1 MKKILTGVLLG
12 VCLLLTG
19 CERNIFTLPVKEN
32 PEALLRFN
40 QPVEYAYNPAHYPV
54 TIENYNTQGE
64 PEKMTYTKPPQRV
77 VAVWQNSI
85 ETMLALGVGDRIIAG
100 NGVPDKKF
108 FRKEYQEQYSK
119 IPYTG
124 LQLLDL
130 ETTMMLKPELI
141 VGWSSTFAP
150 KVLRSTDFWH
160 GRGINTYIAENTTIK
175 GQPRTLQ
182 KEYQDILNLG
192 KIFDKNERAQ
202 QLVGQMQQEVDYA
215 TKETASFK
223 VRPRALIIE
232 FLGKEPSVY
241 NEKSL
246 AGNIVQ
252 ELHGDLLAR
261 TERSIGMEQIVDL
274 NPDVIFVIITEFN
287 YGREQDMIDRVTQHK
302 ALKHLRCVQNGRVI
316 PLPFYG
322 VYCSGVRTY
331 DGIRI
336 IANGL
341 YPDLYKEKT
350 K

>member
-1 MKKILTGVLLG
+1 MKKIFTGVLLG

-64 PEKMTYTKPPQRV
+64 PEQMTYTKPPERV

-85 ETMLALGVGDRIIAG
+85 ETLLALGVGDRIIAG

-130 ETTMMLKPELI
+130 ETTMMLKPDLI
-141 VGWSSTFAP
+141 VGWHSTFAP
-150 KVLRSTDFWH
+150 KVLRPTDFWH
-160 GRGINTYIAENTTIK
+160 KRGVNTFIARSSMISNA
-175 GQPRTLQ
+175 GRTLQ
-182 KEYQDILNLG
+182 NEYKDILDLG

-202 QLVGQMQQEVDYA
+202 QLVADMQHEMQFA
-215 TKETASFK
+215 TSQTASFQK
-223 VRPRALIIE
+223 RPRALVIE
-232 FLGKEPSVY
+232 FMGKEVRVY
-241 NEKSL
+241 GERSL
-246 AGNIVQ
+246 AGDIVH
-252 ELHGDLLAR
+252 ELHGELLAAKD
-261 TERSIGMEQIVDL
+261 RSIGIEQVVELD
-274 NPDVIFVIITEFN
+274 PDVIFVVVIESH
-287 YGREQDMIDRVTQHK
+287 YGHEQDMVDRVTQHK
-302 ALKHLRCVQNGRVI
+302 ALKNLRCVKEGRVVAL
-316 PLPFYG
+316 PLYAI
-322 VYCSGVRTY
+322 YSSGVRTY
-331 DGIRI
+331 DGIKI

-341 YPDLYKEKT
+341 YPELYKEK
-350 K
+350 

>member
-1 MKKILTGVLLG
+1 MKKILCIIIVSVAT
-12 VCLLLTG
+12 LLTG
-19 CERNIFTLPVKEN
+19 CERNILTLPVKEN

-40 QPVEYAYNPAHYPV
+40 QPAEYAYNPAHYPV

-64 PEKMTYTKPPQRV
+64 PEQMTYTKPPQRV

-85 ETMLALGVGDRIIAG
+85 ETLLALGVGDRIIAG

-108 FRKEYQEQYSK
+108 FRKEYQDQYSK

-202 QLVGQMQQEVDYA
+202 QLVGQMQQEVNFA
-215 TKETASFK
+215 ISQTAGYQK
-223 VRPRALIIE
+223 RPRALVLE
-232 FLGKEPSVY
+232 FMGKEPTVY
-241 NEKSL
+241 GEKSL
-246 AGNIVQ
+246 AGNIVK
-252 ELHGDLLAR
+252 ELHGDLLAAKQ
-261 TERSIGMEQIVDL
+261 RSIGLEQVVELD
-274 NPDVIFVIITEFN
+274 PDVIFIVVTEFN
-287 YGREQDMIDRVTQHK
+287 YGREQDMLDRVTQHK
-302 ALKHLRCVQNGRVI
+302 ALKHLRCVKEGRVVAL
-316 PLPFYG
+316 PLYAI
-322 VYCSGVRTY
+322 YSSGVRTY
-331 DGIRI
+331 DGIKI
-336 IANGL
+336 IAAGM
-341 YPDLYKEKT
+341 YPDLYKEK
-350 K
+350 

>member
-64 PEKMTYTKPPQRV
+64 PEQMTYTKPPQRV

-85 ETMLALGVGDRIIAG
+85 ETLLALGVGDRLIAG

-130 ETTMMLKPELI
+130 ETTMMLKPDLI
-141 VGWSSTFAP
+141 VGWHSTFAP
-150 KVLRSTDFWH
+150 KVLRPTDFWH
-160 GRGINTYIAENTTIK
+160 KRGVNTFIARSSMIDAK
-175 GQPRTLQ
+175 PRTLAN
-182 KEYQDILNLG
+182 EYKDILDLG

-202 QLVGQMQQEVDYA
+202 QLVGQMQQEVNFAISRTADYP
-215 TKETASFK
+215 K
-223 VRPRALIIE
+223 RPRALVLE
-232 FLGKEPSVY
+232 FMGKEPSVY
-241 NEKSL
+241 GEKTL
-246 AGNIVQ
+246 AGNIVK
-252 ELHGDLLAR
+252 ELHGELLAEKQR
-261 TERSIGMEQIVDL
+261 AIGLEQVVELD
-274 NPDVIFVIITEFN
+274 PDVIFIVVTEFN
-287 YGREQDMIDRVTQHK
+287 YGREQDMLDRVTQHK
-302 ALKHLRCVQNGRVI
+302 ALKHLRCVQQGRVVAL
-316 PLPFYG
+316 PLYAI
-322 VYCSGVRTY
+322 YSSGVRTY
-331 DGIRI
+331 DGIKI
-336 IANGL
+336 IATGM
-341 YPDLYKEKT
+341 YPDLYKEK
-350 K
+350 

>member
-1 MKKILTGVLLG
+1 MQKCVAIITLLILGLA
-12 VCLLLTG
+12 LTG
-19 CERNIFTLPVKEN
+19 CERNILTLPVKEN

-54 TIENYNTQGE
+54 TIENFNTQGE
-64 PEKMTYTKPPQRV
+64 PERQTFTKPPQRV

-85 ETMLALGVGDRIIAG
+85 ETLLALGVGDRIIAG

-192 KIFDKNERAQ
+192 KIFDKNEKAQ
-202 QLVGQMQQEVDYA
+202 QLVGQMQQEVNFAISQTVGYQN
-215 TKETASFK
+215 
-223 VRPRALIIE
+223 RPRALVLE
-232 FLGKEPSVY
+232 FMGKEPTVY
-241 NEKSL
+241 GEKSL
-246 AGNIVQ
+246 AGNIVK
-252 ELHGDLLAR
+252 ELHGELLAEKQR
-261 TERSIGMEQIVDL
+261 AIGLEQVVELD
-274 NPDVIFVIITEFN
+274 PDVIFIVVTEFN
-287 YGREQDMIDRVTQHK
+287 YGREQDMLDRVIKHK
-302 ALKHLRCVQNGRVI
+302 ALKHLRCVQQGRVVAL
-316 PLPFYG
+316 PLYAI
-322 VYCSGVRTY
+322 YSSGVRTY
-331 DGIRI
+331 DGIKI
-336 IANGL
+336 IATGM
-341 YPDLYKEKT
+341 YPDLYKEK
-350 K
+350 

>member
-32 PEALLRFN
+32 TEALLRFN

-64 PEKMTYTKPPQRV
+64 PEQMTYTKPPERV

-85 ETMLALGVGDRIIAG
+85 ETLLALGVGDRIIAG

-130 ETTMMLKPELI
+130 ETTMMLKPDLI
-141 VGWSSTFAP
+141 VGWHSTFAP
-150 KVLRSTDFWH
+150 KVLRPTDFWH
-160 GRGINTYIAENTTIK
+160 KRGVNTFIARSSMISNA
-175 GQPRTLQ
+175 GRTLQ
-182 KEYQDILNLG
+182 NEYKDILDLG

-202 QLVGQMQQEVDYA
+202 QLVADMQHEMQFA
-215 TKETASFK
+215 TSQTAGFQK
-223 VRPRALIIE
+223 RPRALVIE
-232 FLGKEPSVY
+232 FMGKEVSVY
-241 NEKSL
+241 GERSL
-246 AGNIVQ
+246 AGDIVH
-252 ELHGDLLAR
+252 ELNGELLAAKDR
-261 TERSIGMEQIVDL
+261 NIGIEQVVELD
-274 NPDVIFVIITEFN
+274 PDVIFVVVIESH
-287 YGREQDMIDRVTQHK
+287 YGHEQDMVDRVTQHK
-302 ALKHLRCVQNGRVI
+302 ALKNLRCVKEGRVL
-316 PLPFYG
+316 PLPLYAI
-322 VYCSGVRTY
+322 YSSGVRTY
-331 DGIRI
+331 DGIKI

-341 YPDLYKEKT
+341 YPDLYKEK
-350 K
+350 

>member
-64 PEKMTYTKPPQRV
+64 PEQMTYTKPPQRV

-85 ETMLALGVGDRIIAG
+85 ETLLALGVGDRIIAG

-130 ETTMMLKPELI
+130 ETTMMLKPDLI
-141 VGWSSTFAP
+141 VGWHSTFAS
-150 KVLRSTDFWH
+150 KVLRRPTDFWH
-160 GRGINTYIAENTTIK
+160 KRGVNTFIARSSIIDAK
-175 GQPRTLQ
+175 PRTLAN
-182 KEYQDILNLG
+182 EYKDILDLG

-202 QLVGQMQQEVDYA
+202 QLVGQMQQEVNFA
-215 TKETASFK
+215 ISQAASYK
-223 VRPRALIIE
+223 KRPRALVLE
-232 FLGKEPSVY
+232 FMGKEPTVY
-241 NEKSL
+241 GEKSL
-246 AGNIVQ
+246 AGNIVK
-252 ELHGDLLAR
+252 ELHGELLAEKQR
-261 TERSIGMEQIVDL
+261 AIGLEQVMELD
-274 NPDVIFVIITEFN
+274 PDVIFVVVTEFN
-287 YGREQDMIDRVTQHK
+287 YGREQDVLDRVNKHK
-302 ALKHLRCVQNGRVI
+302 ALKHLRCVQQGRVI
-316 PLPFYG
+316 ALPLYSI
-322 VYCSGVRTY
+322 YSSGVRTY
-331 DGIRI
+331 DGIKI
-336 IANGL
+336 IATGM
-341 YPDLYKEKT
+341 YPDLYKEK
-350 K
+350 

>member
-64 PEKMTYTKPPQRV
+64 PEQMTYTKPPERV
-77 VAVWQNSI
+77 VAVWQNSL
-85 ETMLALGVGDRIIAG
+85 ETLLALGVGDRIIAG

-130 ETTMMLKPELI
+130 ETTMMLKPDLI
-141 VGWSSTFAP
+141 VGWHSTFAP
-150 KVLRSTDFWH
+150 KVLRPTDFWH
-160 GRGINTYIAENTTIK
+160 KRGVNTFIARSSIITNK
-175 GQPRTLQ
+175 KRTLEN
-182 KEYQDILNLG
+182 EYKDILDFG

-202 QLVGQMQQEVDYA
+202 QLVADMQHEMQFA
-215 TKETASFK
+215 TSQTASFQK
-223 VRPRALIIE
+223 RPRALVIE
-232 FLGKEPSVY
+232 FMGKEVRVY
-241 NEKSL
+241 GERSL
-246 AGNIVQ
+246 AGDIVH
-252 ELHGDLLAR
+252 ELHGELLAAKD
-261 TERSIGMEQIVDL
+261 RSIGIEQVMELD
-274 NPDVIFVIITEFN
+274 PDVIFVVVIESH
-287 YGREQDMIDRVTQHK
+287 YGHEQDMVDRVTKHK
-302 ALKHLRCVQNGRVI
+302 ALKNLRCVKEGRVL
-316 PLPFYG
+316 PLPLYA
-322 VYCSGVRTY
+322 VYSSGVRTY
-331 DGIRI
+331 DGIKI

-341 YPDLYKEKT
+341 YPELYKEK
-350 K
+350 

>member
-64 PEKMTYTKPPQRV
+64 PEQMTYTKPPERV

-85 ETMLALGVGDRIIAG
+85 ETLLALGVGDRIIAG

-130 ETTMMLKPELI
+130 ETTMMLKPDLI
-141 VGWSSTFAP
+141 VGWHSTFAP
-150 KVLRSTDFWH
+150 KVLRPTDFWH
-160 GRGINTYIAENTTIK
+160 KRGVNTFIARSSMISNA
-175 GQPRTLQ
+175 GRTLQ
-182 KEYQDILNLG
+182 NEYKDILDLG

-202 QLVGQMQQEVDYA
+202 QLVADMQHEMQFA
-215 TKETASFK
+215 TSQTASFQK
-223 VRPRALIIE
+223 RPRALVIE
-232 FLGKEPSVY
+232 FMGKEVRVY
-241 NEKSL
+241 GERSL
-246 AGNIVQ
+246 AGDIVH
-252 ELHGDLLAR
+252 ELHGELLAAKD
-261 TERSIGMEQIVDL
+261 RSIGIEQVVELD
-274 NPDVIFVIITEFN
+274 PDVIFVVVIESH
-287 YGREQDMIDRVTQHK
+287 YGHEQDMVDRVTQHK
-302 ALKHLRCVQNGRVI
+302 ALKNLRCVKEGRVVAL
-316 PLPFYG
+316 PLYAI
-322 VYCSGVRTY
+322 YSSGVRTY
-331 DGIRI
+331 DGIKI

-341 YPDLYKEKT
+341 YPELYKEK
-350 K
+350 

>member
-64 PEKMTYTKPPQRV
+64 PEQMTYTKPPERV
-77 VAVWQNSI
+77 VAVWQNSL
-85 ETMLALGVGDRIIAG
+85 ETLLALGVGDRIIAG

-130 ETTMMLKPELI
+130 ETTMMLKPDLI
-141 VGWSSTFAP
+141 VGWHSTFAP
-150 KVLRSTDFWH
+150 KVLRPTDFWH
-160 GRGINTYIAENTTIK
+160 KRGVNTFIARSSIITNK
-175 GQPRTLQ
+175 KRTLEN
-182 KEYQDILNLG
+182 EYKDILDLG

-202 QLVGQMQQEVDYA
+202 QLVADMQHEMQFA
-215 TKETASFK
+215 TSQTASFQK
-223 VRPRALIIE
+223 RPRALVIE
-232 FLGKEPSVY
+232 FMGKEVRVY
-241 NEKSL
+241 GERSL
-246 AGNIVQ
+246 AGDIVH
-252 ELHGDLLAR
+252 ELHGELLAAKD
-261 TERSIGMEQIVDL
+261 RSIGIEQVMELD
-274 NPDVIFVIITEFN
+274 PDVIFVVVIESH
-287 YGREQDMIDRVTQHK
+287 YGHEQDMVDRVTKHK
-302 ALKHLRCVQNGRVI
+302 ALKNLRCVKEGRVL
-316 PLPFYG
+316 PLPLYA
-322 VYCSGVRTY
+322 VYSSGVRTY
-331 DGIRI
+331 DGIKI

-341 YPDLYKEKT
+341 YPELYKEK
-350 K
+350 